1 MQITRLRLNQYR
13 NYTALDLAPH
23 RGINV
28 LVGDNAQ
35 GKTNA
40 IEAVFLC
47 AFGRSHRTSRDGE
60 LIRAGQPGGYVG
72 VDLRSDQGVARQIRV
87 KLRAGERKRLL
98 IDGAAGPAGWG
109 S

>member
-40 IEAVFLC
+40 IEAVFY
-47 AFGRSHRTSRDGE
+47 A
-60 LIRAGQPGGYVG
+60 
-72 VDLRSDQGVARQIRV
+72 
-87 KLRAGERKRLL
+87 LL
-98 IDGAAGPAGWG
+98 AGPTEPAGMG
-109 S
+109 N